1 MTDIKVSFK
10 PEELDWKKVNGMMPA
25 IVQNF
30 RSGKVLMFAY
40 VTREALDRTIE
51 TGKATFFSRTKNRL
65 WTKGEE
71 SHNYLFVKALT
82 TDCDSDT
89 ILVTAEPAGPTCHKG
104 TESCFDAQPELPFAF
119 LAELED
125 LLEKRKFADPEKS
138 YTAKLYL
145 RGTKRIAQKVGE
157 EAVETALAAM
167 SKDHDELINESADLL
182 FHLTVLLR
190 NEKASWAEVVK
201 CLENRHKD
209 TSLLHPT
216 TI

>member
-1 MTDIKVSFK
+1 MLIEAVVGETEAAVVFARTDGTDDVDARITGLAGYTTS
-10 PEELDWKKVNGMMPA
+10 L
-25 IVQNF
+25 F
-30 RSGKVLMFAY
+30 RDGL
-40 VTREALDRTIE
+40 
-51 TGKATFFSRTKNRL
+51 NRM
-65 WTKGEE
+65 
-71 SHNYLFVKALT
+71 
-82 TDCDSDT
+82 
-89 ILVTAEPAGPTCHKG
+89 
-104 TESCFDAQPELPFAF
+104 
-119 LAELED
+119 
-125 LLEKRKFADPEKS
+125 
-138 YTAKLYL
+138 
-145 RGTKRIAQKVGE
+145 AQKVGE